1 MILYLGASS
10 LVKFYMQEPDSDL
23 VKAWIR
29 SAEYVATCRIAYT
42 EVISALSIRYRKG
55 DLSKEDYDLV
65 ASTFIADWESYIKVD
80 FDDLEAGNLSMKY
93 DLSRLSA
100 MHLSAARLLAR
111 EYMKCKAS
119 YSSEINGGPET
130 AVFFSSADP
139 LLCQAA
145 LNEGLTVLPL
155 RQ

>member
-1 MILYLGASS
+1 MILYLGTSS
-10 LVKFYMQEPDSDL
+10 LVKLYIQEHNSDL

-29 SAEYVATCRIAYT
+29 SAEYIATCRIAYT
-42 EVISALSIRYRKG
+42 EVISALSIRCRKG
-55 DLSKEDYDLV
+55 DLSKDDFDLV
-65 ASTFIADWESYIKVD
+65 ANTFIKDWESYIKVD
-80 FDDLEAGNLSMKY
+80 FDDLEAGNLAMKY

-111 EYMKCKAS
+111 EYRKYKTAS
-119 YSSEINGGPET
+119 FSESNGRPET

-145 LNEGLTVLPL
+145 LNEGLTVLSL
-155 RQ
+155 R